1 MTTFEQWLEREGV
14 EGHLEPMQIIAAF
27 EVMVSR
33 IDAARAAGSA
43 DPLRAVSTRAAG
55 PNSRAATRRMLENLG
70 YSPSQRRA
78 IHRLLAGSPSGWPGL
93 LKLFA
98 NSAVLTPEQRRY
110 VLRQTRFFRTE
121 DLPPERRDD
130 IPVA

>member
-1 MTTFEQWLEREGV
+1 MKTFEQWLDREGV
-14 EGHLEPMQIIAAF
+14 EDQLAPMLITTAF

-33 IDAARAAGSA
+33 VDSARAAGSA
-43 DPLRAVSTRAAG
+43 DPLRAVSTRDAG

-70 YSPSQRRA
+70 YSPAQRRA
-78 IHRLLAGSPSGWPGL
+78 VHRLLAGSPSGWPGL

-98 NSAVLTPEQRRY
+98 SSAVLAPEQRRY

-121 DLPPERRDD
+121 ELSSGRRDD
-130 IPVA
+130 ISVA